1 MNNEQREKIHKILD
15 LCIDVKE
22 KGHDCFLY
30 YMPHV
35 DKIDISCNL
44 LGWRSKT
51 DADYYNEI
59 LLKGKSADKKLDEV
73 INYIT
78 NLLNKD
84 GKDIQIDIFKN
95 KFGTIMNCKDVN
107 RRDLYLTE
115 LLTNIETAFSIP
127 ALNDEEFNAANQ
139 EVIELYR
146 AVGDERSYIKK
157 LKTS

>member
-1 MNNEQREKIHKILD
+1 
-15 LCIDVKE
+15 
-22 KGHDCFLY
+22 
-30 YMPHV
+30 
-35 DKIDISCNL
+35 
-44 LGWRSKT
+44 
-51 DADYYNEI
+51 
-59 LLKGKSADKKLDEV
+59 
-73 INYIT
+73 
-78 NLLNKD
+78 
-84 GKDIQIDIFKN
+84 
-95 KFGTIMNCKDVN
+95 MNCKDVN